1 MSASF
6 YPLDARVWGMLQ
18 QKMLKNT
25 NRKVFL
31 KHLRK
36 NMEDRKQS
44 LNANN
49 ADNADSFYKVLN
61 PYQPRYPRLKKRH
74 ANLLL
79 SISTP

>member
-6 YPLDARVWGMLQ
+6 YPLDARVWGILQ
-18 QKMLKNT
+18 QKMLKNI
-25 NRKVFL
+25 NRKVFSEAFA
-31 KHLRK
+31 K

-61 PYQPRYPRLKKRH
+61 PCHPRYPRLKKRH